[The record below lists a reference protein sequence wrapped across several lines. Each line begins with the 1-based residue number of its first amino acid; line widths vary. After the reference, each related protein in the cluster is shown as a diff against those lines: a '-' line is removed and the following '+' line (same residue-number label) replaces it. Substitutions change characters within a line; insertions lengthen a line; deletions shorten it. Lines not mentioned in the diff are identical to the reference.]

1 MILQDSRLST
11 LGPVVSGCQV
21 CTFPLDKKDVPK
33 PNEMKSLLKII
44 HLLKEK
50 HRKWS
55 GTQPDICLVSQDGST
70 VFTQRLTKSHDYQ
83 FCQYVGQVSSPH
95 ALTPY
100 SQPARRVRRSH
111 FLNLIF
117 FLYI

>member
-33 PNEMKSLLKII
+33 PTEMKSLLKII

-50 HRKWS
+50 HRMWS

-70 VFTQRLTKSHDYQ
+70 VFTQRLTKYHDYHHP
-83 FCQYVGQVSSPH
+83 PH
-95 ALTPY
+95 
-100 SQPARRVRRSH
+100 H
-111 FLNLIF
+111 FYHHI
-117 FLYI
+117 IPIITITVDMH